1 MNPERVVID
10 TNVFI
15 SAALV
20 PGAVPSRVVA
30 YVLQHQRLLFSEQTF
45 EELRTR
51 LHRPKFDRYLSLDD
65 RKLLLHDFNAAADWV
80 ALDEVSSFSRD
91 KDDDKFVQTAL
102 NGGARWLVS
111 GDADL
116 LCLGSVQSVQIVT
129 PGQALTALIKRLDTP
144 TDRKS
149 AIVKVQ

>member
-1 MNPERVVID
+1 MSPERVVID
-10 TNVFI
+10 TNVLI

-20 PGAVPSRVVA
+20 PGTAPSRVVA
-30 YVLQHQRLLFSEQTF
+30 WVLQHQRLLFSEETF

-80 ALDEVSSFSRD
+80 ALREVSSFSRD
-91 KDDDKFVQTAL
+91 RDDDKFVQTAL
-102 NGGARWLVS
+102 NGGARWLIS

-116 LCLGSVQSVQIVT
+116 LCLGSVQSVQIMT
-129 PGQALTALIKRLDTP
+129 PAQALSVFTETG
-144 TDRKS
+144 S
-149 AIVKVQ
+149 

>member
-10 TNVFI
+10 TNVLI
-15 SAALV
+15 CAALL
-20 PGAVPSRVVA
+20 PGATPSRLVA
-30 YVLQHQRLLFSEQTF
+30 CVLEYQRLLFSEQTF

-91 KDDDKFVQTAL
+91 RDDDKFVQTAL

-116 LCLGSVQSVQIVT
+116 LCLGSVQTVQIMT
-129 PGQALTALIKRLDTP
+129 PAQALSVFMEPQGGT
-144 TDRKS
+144 
-149 AIVKVQ
+149 

>member
-10 TNVFI
+10 TNVLI

-65 RKLLLHDFNAAADWV
+65 RKLLLHDFNAAAEWV
-80 ALDEVSSFSRD
+80 ALGEVFSFSRD
-91 KDDDKFVQTAL
+91 RDDDKFVQTAL
-102 NGGARWLVS
+102 NGGARWLIS

-116 LCLGSVQSVQIVT
+116 LCLGSVQTVQIMT
-129 PGQALTALIKRLDTP
+129 PAQALSVFMEPQAGT
-144 TDRKS
+144 
-149 AIVKVQ
+149 

>member
-1 MNPERVVID
+1 MIPERVVID
-10 TNVFI
+10 TNVLI
-15 SAALV
+15 SAALL
-20 PGAVPSRVVA
+20 PGGTPSRLVA
-30 YVLQHQRLLFSEQTF
+30 FVLEHQRLLFSEQTI

-51 LHRPKFDRYLSLDD
+51 LHRPKFDRYISLDD

-116 LCLGSVQSVQIVT
+116 LCLGSVQTVQIIT
-129 PGQALTALIKRLDTP
+129 PAQALSIFTQAR
-144 TDRKS
+144 S
-149 AIVKVQ
+149 GA

>member
-10 TNVFI
+10 TNVLI

-65 RKLLLHDFNAAADWV
+65 RKLLLHDFNAAAEWV
-80 ALDEVSSFSRD
+80 ALGEVFSFSRD
-91 KDDDKFVQTAL
+91 RDDDKFVQTAL

-116 LCLGSVQSVQIVT
+116 LCLGSVQSVHIMT
-129 PGQALTALIKRLDTP
+129 PAQALSVFMEPQGGT
-144 TDRKS
+144 
-149 AIVKVQ
+149 

>member
-1 MNPERVVID
+1 MIPERVVID
-10 TNVFI
+10 TNVLI
-15 SAALV
+15 SAALL
-20 PGAVPSRVVA
+20 PGGTPSRLVA
-30 YVLQHQRLLFSEQTF
+30 FVLEHQRLLFSEQTI

-51 LHRPKFDRYLSLDD
+51 LHRPKFDRYISLDD

-129 PGQALTALIKRLDTP
+129 PGQALTAFIKRLGTP
-144 TDRKS
+144 TD
-149 AIVKVQ
+149 

>member
-10 TNVFI
+10 TNVLI
-15 SAALV
+15 SATLV
-20 PGAVPSRVVA
+20 PGATPFQVVA
-30 YVLQHQRLLFSEQTF
+30 WVLEHHRLLFSEQTF

-51 LHRPKFDRYLSLDD
+51 LYRPKFDRYLSLDD

-91 KDDDKFVQTAL
+91 RDDDKFVQTAL

-116 LCLGSVQSVQIVT
+116 LCLGLVQSVQIMT
-129 PGQALTALIKRLDTP
+129 PAKALSVLMAPR
-144 TDRKS
+144 DRP
-149 AIVKVQ
+149 

>member
-10 TNVFI
+10 TNVLI

-20 PGAVPSRVVA
+20 PGATPSRVVA

-45 EELRTR
+45 EELSTR

-65 RKLLLHDFNAAADWV
+65 RKLLLHDFNAAAEWV
-80 ALDEVSSFSRD
+80 TLDAVSSFSRD
-91 KDDDKFVQTAL
+91 RDDDKFVQTAL
-102 NGGARWLVS
+102 SGGARWLVS

-116 LCLGSVQSVQIVT
+116 LCLGSVQSVQIMT
-129 PGQALTALIKRLDTP
+129 PAQALSVFTETG
-144 TDRKS
+144 S
-149 AIVKVQ
+149 

>member
-1 MNPERVVID
+1 MIPERVVID
-10 TNVFI
+10 TNVLI
-15 SAALV
+15 SAALL
-20 PGAVPSRVVA
+20 PGATPARLVA
-30 YVLQHQRLLFSEQTF
+30 CVLEYQRLLFSEQTF

-91 KDDDKFVQTAL
+91 QDDDKFVQTAL

-116 LCLGSVQSVQIVT
+116 LCLGSVQTVQIIT
-129 PGQALTALIKRLDTP
+129 LAQALSIFTQAR
-144 TDRKS
+144 S
-149 AIVKVQ
+149 GA

>member
-1 MNPERVVID
+1 MIPERVVID
-10 TNVFI
+10 TNVLI
-15 SAALV
+15 SAALM
-20 PGAVPSRVVA
+20 PGATPARLVA
-30 YVLQHQRLLFSEQTF
+30 CVLERQRLLFSEQTF

-91 KDDDKFVQTAL
+91 QDDDKFVQTAL

-116 LCLGSVQSVQIVT
+116 LCLGSVKSVQIVT
-129 PGQALTALIKRLDTP
+129 PAQALSIFILL
-144 TDRKS
+144 
-149 AIVKVQ
+149 

>member
-10 TNVFI
+10 TNVLI

-65 RKLLLHDFNAAADWV
+65 RKLLLHDFNAAAEWV
-80 ALDEVSSFSRD
+80 ALGEVFSFSRD
-91 KDDDKFVQTAL
+91 RDDDKFVQTAL

-116 LCLGSVQSVQIVT
+116 LCLGSVQTVQIMT
-129 PGQALTALIKRLDTP
+129 PAQALSVFMEPQGGT
-144 TDRKS
+144 
-149 AIVKVQ
+149 

>member
-1 MNPERVVID
+1 MIPERVVID
-10 TNVFI
+10 TNVLI
-15 SAALV
+15 SAALL
-20 PGAVPSRVVA
+20 PGATPSRLVA
-30 YVLQHQRLLFSEQTF
+30 CVLEYQRLLFSEQTF

-91 KDDDKFVQTAL
+91 QDDDKFVQTAL

-116 LCLGSVQSVQIVT
+116 LCLGSVQTVQIIT
-129 PGQALTALIKRLDTP
+129 PAQAL
-144 TDRKS
+144 
-149 AIVKVQ
+149 AIFTQARSGA